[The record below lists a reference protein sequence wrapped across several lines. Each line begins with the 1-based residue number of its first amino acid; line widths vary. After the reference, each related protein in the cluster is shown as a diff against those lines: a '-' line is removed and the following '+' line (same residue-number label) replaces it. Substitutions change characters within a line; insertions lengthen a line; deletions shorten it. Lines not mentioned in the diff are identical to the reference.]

1 MYLIIII
8 GAIAGFIIILV
19 TFWRFMKAHES
30 LAESLSRMEGDLKKL
45 LAISEQS
52 KEIQNNNK
60 KED

>member
-1 MYLIIII
+1 
-8 GAIAGFIIILV
+8 
-19 TFWRFMKAHES
+19 MKAHES